1 MKDLFGNE
9 YTEMDLVREQIS
21 SVGKGKFQIAFEV
34 AGYRRSEGDER
45 CKNCRYR
52 VTHQYSKTYHKCE
65 WIGDTRSTA
74 TDIRLRNVCNR
85 WRLKEV

>member
-1 MKDLFGNE
+1 MIDLFGNE
-9 YTEMDLVREQIS
+9 YTEMDLVRERVS
-21 SVGKGKFQIAFEV
+21 GYGKGRYQRAFLD
-34 AGYRRSEGDER
+34 AGYRLSAGDER
-45 CKNCRYR
+45 CKNCHYR
-52 VTHQYSKTYHKCE
+52 VTHQFAKTYHKCE